1 MKQFWRCRQLSSL
14 FYSIQG
20 KNYRN
25 IKETFFAI
33 SLMCLEC
40 IWRSRFNYSL
50 NRFLNSLRPFT
61 LSFDK
66 LISEEKFQVGKKTW
80 MKQSLP
86 SKQLEQSSSK
96 QESVSRSTG
105 SWKGGGG
112 RRRREEADKEA
123 RKKKSYGSQSS
134 GWWNKRSIYRLVV
147 PLIQRENVTSH
158 LATLHI
164 PLPGYIVHYNS
175 SMLVT

>member
-1 MKQFWRCRQLSSL
+1 
-14 FYSIQG
+14 
-20 KNYRN
+20 
-25 IKETFFAI
+25 
-33 SLMCLEC
+33 
-40 IWRSRFNYSL
+40 
-50 NRFLNSLRPFT
+50 
-61 LSFDK
+61 
-66 LISEEKFQVGKKTW
+66 

-105 SWKGGGG
+105 SWKGGA
-112 RRRREEADKEA
+112 RREKADKEA

-134 GWWNKRSIYRLVV
+134 GWWNKRSIYRLVI
-147 PLIQRENVTSH
+147 PLVQRENVTSH

>member
-1 MKQFWRCRQLSSL
+1 MSPIVISLL
-14 FYSIQG
+14 FYLG

-25 IKETFFAI
+25 IKETFFTI
-33 SLMCLEC
+33 SFMCLEC

-105 SWKGGGG
+105 SWKGGA
-112 RRRREEADKEA
+112 RREKADKEA

-134 GWWNKRSIYRLVV
+134 GWWNKRSIYRLVI
-147 PLIQRENVTSH
+147 PLVQRENVTSH

-164 PLPGYIVHYNS
+164 PLPGYIVHYIS